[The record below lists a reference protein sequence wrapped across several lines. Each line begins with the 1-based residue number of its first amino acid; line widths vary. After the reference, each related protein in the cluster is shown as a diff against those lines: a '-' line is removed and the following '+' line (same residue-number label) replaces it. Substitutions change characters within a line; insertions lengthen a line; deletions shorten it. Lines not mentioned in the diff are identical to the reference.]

1 LNELIDWV
9 RENARSVIIGVCAL
23 LVLSVAVGAA
33 IGMVRRRSSEDIMPV
48 MKEEEWLSSIGA
60 SGKDGPKLL
69 LPEPYTPE
77 LGKTF
82 LEYTTYIE
90 RHKEGIERIELI
102 PFKLSDILKS
112 RNPGEP
118 VDIKPF
124 QFNNEEMD
132 IVTGKY
138 ELAEP

>member
-1 LNELIDWV
+1 LNELIDWI
-9 RENARSVIIGVCAL
+9 RDNSRSVIIGVCSL
-23 LVLSVAVGAA
+23 LVLSVAVGVA
-33 IGMVRRRSSEDIMPV
+33 IGVGKRKSAEDMLAV
-48 MKEEEWLSSIGA
+48 TEKEAVLSSL
-60 SGKDGPKLL
+60 STTEKDGVQLL

-82 LEYTTYIE
+82 LEYTSYIE
-90 RHKEGIERIELI
+90 RHKDDLERIELI
-102 PFKLSDILKS
+102 PFKLSDILQF

-124 QFNNEEMD
+124 QFNNEELD